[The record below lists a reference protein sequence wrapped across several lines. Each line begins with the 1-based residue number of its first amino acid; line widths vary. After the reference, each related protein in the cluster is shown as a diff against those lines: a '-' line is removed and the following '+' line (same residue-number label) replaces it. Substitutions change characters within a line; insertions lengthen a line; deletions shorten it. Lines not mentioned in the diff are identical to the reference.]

1 MRPDLRTGNLELISY
16 DINWRLA
23 TLLRIVAFSL
33 VASTVSAGDLEARR
47 NWFGDP
53 YFQVSNAVASCP
65 EPLGPLI
72 TESEALRESH
82 HRAERG
88 TRCHLEGRCR
98 RPSSYDYDA
107 EISAGIKDAARKGAL
122 LAQPSTLWVLVQ
134 GRRVW
139 IYGCV
144 AAPYRRGHLEKALRK
159 IADVELATEE
169 IRVGDRGGIP
179 YRMK

>member
-23 TLLRIVAFSL
+23 TLLRIVAFAL

-53 YFQVSNAVASCP
+53 YFQLSNAIASCP
-65 EPLGPLI
+65 EPLGPLM
-72 TESEALRESH
+72 TEDEALRDSH
-82 HRAERG
+82 HRSERG

-98 RPSSYDYDA
+98 HPSSYDYDK
-107 EISAGIKDAARKGAL
+107 EIAANIQAKADTFSPRS
-122 LAQPSTLWVLVQ
+122 STLWVLVQ

-139 IYGCV
+139 VYGCV
-144 AAPYRRGHLEKALRK
+144 PAGYRRGQLEKALRR
-159 IADVELATEE
+159 IPDVELAMEE
-169 IRVGDRGGIP
+169 VRVGALGSVP
-179 YRMK
+179 YRQR